1 MGKDYMEGA
10 LWTDKKRTVFG
21 LPISFT
27 RYVLLE
33 DKFLIRTGFLNIKED
48 EIRLYRIVD
57 LSLVQRFSQRLFGVG
72 TIICDST
79 DKSASRFEIKNIK
92 KTRQVK
98 ELISQAV
105 EEERDRKR
113 VSVREN
119 MIDHGGHDH
128 DDDDFDFDDGIDHH

>member
-1 MGKDYMEGA
+1 MAKDYLAGA
-10 LWTDKKRTVFG
+10 IWTDKKRTIFG

-57 LSLVQRFSQRLFGVG
+57 LSLVQNFGQRLFGVG
-72 TIICDST
+72 TIVCDST

-92 KTRQVK
+92 RTRRVK

-113 VSVREN
+113 VSVRET
-119 MIDHGGHDH
+119 MVDHSPHDH
-128 DDDDFDFDDGIDHH
+128 DFDFDADVDDIDHH